1 MDRVY
6 EEGWELIGIVHKSV
20 VYFSDT
26 DKKSFKRIRM
36 RGLKAHQKL
45 PADWNEREKL
55 REKGQFWTPYW
66 VAEAMVSYVAQ
77 DTEALFDPA
86 TGKGSFFDA
95 LIKLNRPNISYFGT
109 DVDPEVLTEDI
120 YS

>member
-1 MDRVY
+1 M
-6 EEGWELIGIVHKSV
+6 S
-20 VYFSDT
+20 
-26 DKKSFKRIRM
+26 
-36 RGLKAHQKL
+36 GLKTHQKL

-55 REKGQFWTPYW
+55 RDKGQFWTPYW

-77 DTEALFDPA
+77 DTEAIFDPA
-86 TGKGSFFDA
+86 TGRGAFFDA

-120 YS
+120 YSNSSCRVELRDFIKNPPSKKI